1 MRVVLVEPRPAAAE
15 IVGRMLA
22 ARDHEVRAF
31 ADGCEALAC
40 IKSDPAVG
48 ALITAPEPHSIS
60 GLELCRETR
69 LVAGSR
75 RPLYVML
82 MSASTS
88 DDRLAVALDHGA
100 DDILSNPPE
109 AGELYA
115 RLRAAE
121 RFGNMQ
127 RELIRIAVTDSLTG
141 MYNRRGFFELAAQ
154 QPCQRAGQGAPF
166 CAIMADIDHFKR
178 INDEHGHDAGDKA
191 IFAVAHELMSG
202 PWHAGRIGGEEFVLV
217 LEGCR
222 LAEAV
227 AAAEMLRA
235 RIAALRIPAGEGT
248 LALTCSFGIS
258 EWQAGDSIDPL
269 LKRADMALY
278 EAKLAGRDRVVAV
291 DQTFASPGYRSAGR
305 AVRAAPRG
313 V

>member
-1 MRVVLVEPRPAAAE
+1 MRVVLVEPRPAAAG

-40 IKSDPAVG
+40 IRSDPAVG
-48 ALITAPEPHSIS
+48 ALITAAEPNSIS

-69 LVAGSR
+69 LAAGSR
-75 RPLYVML
+75 RPLYVVL
-82 MSASTS
+82 MSASTG

-100 DDILSNPPE
+100 DDILKDPPE

-127 RELIRIAVTDSLTG
+127 RELIRLAVTDSLTG

-154 QPCQRAGQGAPF
+154 PCLRAEQGAPL
-166 CAIMADIDHFKR
+166 CAIMADIDHFKL
-178 INDEHGHDAGDKA
+178 INDGYGHDAGDKA

-202 PWHAGRIGGEEFVLV
+202 PWHAGRIGGEEFALV
-217 LEGCR
+217 LQGCR
-222 LAEAV
+222 LAEA
-227 AAAEMLRA
+227 AATAEMLRA
-235 RIAALRIPAGEGT
+235 RIAALRIPAGEAT

-258 EWQAGDSIDPL
+258 EWQAGDNIDPL

-278 EAKLAGRDRVVAV
+278 EAKLAGRNRVVAA
-291 DQTFASPGYRSAGR
+291 DLAFASPGYRSAGR
-305 AVRAAPRG
+305 PVRAAPRG